1 MKHVSSIVAC
11 ALALAAAS
19 SSAQDSAKIA
29 QGGGANTALIEQV
42 STAGN
47 NMASVNQGEGWYG
60 WNGTGNNAQLMQRGV
75 GNSQIEVYQSGY
87 NNQHMVYQSDG
98 VNLQARINVN
108 SSFYGNGMSE
118 GNSVMID
125 QSGSGAVASVEQGGS
140 SYSHAD
146 IRQQGWGGQSMADIT
161 QSGSGNM
168 ASVEQMGGGQASIY
182 QSGSNLNASIM
193 QRSDNYGYG
202 MSEGNSVMIEQS
214 GSGAV
219 ASVEQAG
226 SSYSRADIRQQGW
239 GGQSM
244 ADITQSGN
252 GNMASVQQIGGGQAS
267 IYQSGSNLNAS
278 IMQRSDNYGY
288 GYGNGNNATIRQ
300 GF

>member
-29 QGGGANTALIEQV
+29 QGGLANSAMIEQV

-47 NMASVNQGEGWYG
+47 NTASVNQGEGWYG
-60 WNGTGNNAQLMQRGV
+60 GGGGNSAQLMQRGV

-98 VNLQARINVN
+98 FNLQARINVN
-108 SSFYGNGMSE
+108 SSFYGDGRSE
-118 GNSVMID
+118 GNSVMIE
-125 QSGSGAVASVEQGGS
+125 QSGYDAVAQVEQGGS
-140 SYSHAD
+140 SYSRAD
-146 IRQQGWGGQSMADIT
+146 IRQHSWGGPSMADIT
-161 QSGSGNM
+161 QSGYGNM
-168 ASVEQMGGGQASIY
+168 ASVQQMGGGQASIY

-193 QRSDNYGYG
+193 QRSDH
-202 MSEGNSVMIEQS
+202 
-214 GSGAV
+214 
-219 ASVEQAG
+219 
-226 SSYSRADIRQQGW
+226 
-239 GGQSM
+239 
-244 ADITQSGN
+244 
-252 GNMASVQQIGGGQAS
+252 
-267 IYQSGSNLNAS
+267 
-278 IMQRSDNYGY
+278 YGY